1 LKGTAA
7 LKGGLFVL
15 LALGGACAH
24 APGRPREIT
33 LDPIEVRAGD
43 PESVALAALN
53 ADELF
58 EVGTAAFAAGNYER
72 AARAFETL
80 IAGPPAASAHTL
92 DDAHYNA
99 GLAWERM
106 GESLRALRHFLPLMD
121 HTSGEAWASAAL
133 RAAENLYHLEAY
145 EDAAEILHTLAER
158 SRSDPA
164 LRIEALVKEAVCRL
178 ELGDDAGAETRL
190 RQALGRWTLERRED
204 ETRIDPFYPAQATFF
219 LGEVYRLRFEA
230 HPFDPSAALDRLE
243 ADLGEKTTLLLTAQG
258 YYLRAIR
265 LGEARWAAAAGYELG
280 RLYEVFY
287 RQMMRARF
295 PDTLRDP
302 AERLAYQQLLQ
313 REIRALLEKAL
324 GAYERTLAATER
336 LGLRGRW
343 RERIEAGLERVRSLL
358 LEAPATPGPPDPP
371 DVLHAPG
378 EANHG
383 SA

>member
-1 LKGTAA
+1 MTGARAQLVRGA
-7 LKGGLFVL
+7 LIV
-15 LALGGACAH
+15 ASSCACAH

-43 PESVALAALN
+43 PERVALAALN
-53 ADELF
+53 AEELF

-80 IAGPPAASAHTL
+80 IAGHPDAPARTL
-92 DDAHYNA
+92 DDAHFNA

-106 GESLRALRHFLPLMD
+106 GESLRALRHFLPLLD
-121 HTSGEAWASAAL
+121 HEAGDAWASAAL

-145 EDAAEILHTLAER
+145 EDAAELLHTLAER

-178 ELGDDAGAETRL
+178 ELGDDTGAETRL
-190 RQALGRWTLERRED
+190 RQALGRWALERRKD

-230 HPFDPSAALDRLE
+230 HPFDPDAPLDRLE
-243 ADLGEKTTLLLTAQG
+243 ADLGEKTGLLLTAQG

-265 LGEARWAAAAGYELG
+265 LGEARWAAASGYELG

-287 RQMMRARF
+287 RQMIRART
-295 PDTLRDP
+295 PGTLRDP

-313 REIRALLEKAL
+313 QEIRALLEKAL

-358 LEAPATPGPPDPP
+358 LETATSPPSPESPKAPT
-371 DVLHAPG
+371 
-378 EANHG
+378 EASDG